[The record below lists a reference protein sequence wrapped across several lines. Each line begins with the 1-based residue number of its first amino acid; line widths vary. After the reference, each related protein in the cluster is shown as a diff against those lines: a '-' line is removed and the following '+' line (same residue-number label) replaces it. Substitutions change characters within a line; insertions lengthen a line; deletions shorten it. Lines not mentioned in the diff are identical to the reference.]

1 MGDGEGLAVEGGDME
16 GHSPGGEGQ
25 EMMNEEEYKQHQE
38 YMQQQQ
44 QRQME
49 YMQQM

>member
-1 MGDGEGLAVEGGDME
+1 MGEGLAVEGHME
-16 GHSPGGEGQ
+16 GDSPDGGHE
-25 EMMNEEEYKQHQE
+25 MNEEEYKQHQE

>member
-1 MGDGEGLAVEGGDME
+1 MDGGEGMAVEGGME
-16 GHSPGGEGQ
+16 GESPGGQ

-38 YMQQQQ
+38 YMQHQQ

-49 YMQQM
+49 YMQ